1 MKSTGTSADTITG
14 WSVLFFFCSSPL
26 SSSPY
31 VCVWVLSLMTQRL
44 WRHAVTADGRYLK
57 KKKKKRTGR
66 DEITY
71 ERQGPLPERERIS
84 GSSELIGKVT
94 NCDRV
99 VISHS
104 LNSTLLYLT
113 SQFHDKSLVPSEKKC
128 RALLFFQRLH
138 HRKPQV
144 REPEL
149 FITITVRSFSGAT
162 GKLSVIWQRLYY
174 STPCG
179 SVGVAFAQN
188 SYEKKQRQ
196 GLVPRRRFLKP
207 GSQSGGAKRQCG

>member
-1 MKSTGTSADTITG
+1 MKSTGTSTDTITG
-14 WSVLFFFCSSPL
+14 WSVLFFCSSPL
-26 SSSPY
+26 SSSPF

-57 KKKKKRTGR
+57 KKKKKDRKGWNHLRTTR
-66 DEITY
+66 ATP
-71 ERQGPLPERERIS
+71 RERENLWLVGTDRKGHKLWPCSNIPFTELHSPLFNFPIS
-84 GSSELIGKVT
+84 RQIACL
-94 NCDRV
+94 
-99 VISHS
+99 
-104 LNSTLLYLT
+104 
-113 SQFHDKSLVPSEKKC
+113 FWKKC